1 MDHAPALTRA
11 DGSPLRLLVVDD
23 EVNLAELIAM
33 ALRYEGWQVSM
44 AHTGSRAVAVAKEQ
58 RPDAV
63 VLDIILPDFDGLE
76 VLRSALHGYGTPYA
90 HLLDAVCLT
99 LPAVDAGTAE
109 RFAALLAQGPP
120 QETVGL
126 DRPLLPFPTTRPA
139 EVPA

>member
-1 MDHAPALTRA
+1 MDRDVAV
-11 DGSPLRLLVVDD
+11 LVVDD
-23 EVNLAELIAM
+23 DE
-33 ALRYEGWQVSM
+33 S
-44 AHTGSRAVAVAKEQ
+44 SRGFQRDVLAVAGYQVRVAGSGTEALAMLSGGAF
-58 RPDAV
+58 DL
-63 VLDIILPDFDGLE
+63 VLLDVRMPGVDGLE